1 MERATPI
8 RRPQRKRRKVV
19 EDGMVDNGHYASED
33 DRPSPSEP
41 QPRYNAR
48 TSKQPSHQP
57 PTNDPIDNSNEMD
70 LDHRPAP
77 VDAVETGI
85 DEDDTDDSA
94 AGVSKSSQEGSAVEK
109 AVSTDETS
117 NREDD
122 DEAQRRRETQ
132 GLNQALSL
140 VSGARSRRSRPR
152 ISYVEVF
159 PDAFS
164 DQELEPEADED
175 DSDVYNS
182 DASDPGNVIDEELEL
197 EGLVDEQSSASE
209 EENDEDDEDD
219 EEVVNV
225 VEVGK
230 PTKSRSRSRV
240 TKKSSSVA
248 EGKGIDFSLPPISSV
263 EEAFADM
270 AAKALELGL
279 DDVLEKL
286 GGHQIEVATMCS
298 GTESPLLAFDLLS
311 KALVEAGHPPLLV
324 HQKFAA
330 EIEVFKQAFIKRNQ
344 SPEIIFRD
352 VREFIPEDATTAI
365 TAYGAEEP
373 IPSGLDVLIAGFV
386 CKDLSRLNTNQKGL
400 EDNGESGDTWRAI
413 YSYAKRFRPSIVL
426 LENVKGLSQLWEGV
440 VSLWDDI
447 GYEAAWLIRDT
458 KRYRIPQ
465 TRERMYMVAIE
476 RSHFGK
482 GVAEAVIRWQELMDK
497 LQRQCSTPYESWLKN
512 MLHESS
518 DHSALSSEVD
528 WALCKLRYDHIRSD
542 ERLGIL
548 RPVTRWSENGTVRY
562 VAATKMLRLRL

>member
-1 MERATPI
+1 M
-8 RRPQRKRRKVV
+8 
-19 EDGMVDNGHYASED
+19 MDNGQHASKA
-33 DRPSPSEP
+33 DRPSPFEP
-41 QPRYNAR
+41 QRRHNAR
-48 TSKQPSHQP
+48 RSKQPCHQS
-57 PTNDPIDNSNEMD
+57 PTNDLMDSPNEID

-77 VDAVETGI
+77 VDAAETGI
-85 DEDDTDDSA
+85 DENNTDDSA
-94 AGVSKSSQEGSAVEK
+94 VGVSQSSQEGSVAEK
-109 AVSTDETS
+109 VVSTDETS
-117 NREDD
+117 NSEDD
-122 DEAQRRRETQ
+122 DEVQIRRETQ
-132 GLNQALSL
+132 GLNQTLSL
-140 VSGARSRRSRPR
+140 VSDVRSRRSRPR

-159 PDAFS
+159 SDAFS
-164 DQELEPEADED
+164 DQELEPEVDED

-182 DASDPGNVIDEELEL
+182 DASDPGEATDEELEL
-197 EGLVDEQSSASE
+197 EGLVDEPSSASG
-209 EENDEDDEDD
+209 EENDEDDE
-219 EEVVNV
+219 EAVNV
-225 VEVGK
+225 MEVSK
-230 PTKSRSRSRV
+230 PTKSRPRSCV
-240 TKKSSSVA
+240 TKKSSSTA

-279 DDVLEKL
+279 EDVLEKL

-311 KALVEAGHPPLLV
+311 KALVEAGRPPLQV

-330 EIEVFKQAFIKRNQ
+330 EIEVFKQAFIERNQ

-426 LENVKGLSQLWEGV
+426 LENVKGLSKLWEGV

-482 GVAEAVIRWQELMDK
+482 GVEKAVIHWQELMDK

-548 RPVTRWSENGTVRY
+548 RPVTRWSENGTVR
-562 VAATKMLRLRL
+562 

>member
-1 MERATPI
+1 M
-8 RRPQRKRRKVV
+8 
-19 EDGMVDNGHYASED
+19 MDNGQHASKA
-33 DRPSPSEP
+33 DRPSPFEP
-41 QPRYNAR
+41 QRRHNAR
-48 TSKQPSHQP
+48 RSKQPCHQS
-57 PTNDPIDNSNEMD
+57 PTNDLMDSPNEID

-77 VDAVETGI
+77 VDAAETGI
-85 DEDDTDDSA
+85 DENNTDDSA
-94 AGVSKSSQEGSAVEK
+94 VGVSQSSQEGSVAEK
-109 AVSTDETS
+109 VVSTDETS
-117 NREDD
+117 NSEDD
-122 DEAQRRRETQ
+122 DEVQIRRETQ
-132 GLNQALSL
+132 GLNQTLSL
-140 VSGARSRRSRPR
+140 VSDVRSRRSRPR

-159 PDAFS
+159 SDAFS
-164 DQELEPEADED
+164 DQELEPEVDED

-182 DASDPGNVIDEELEL
+182 DASDPGEATDEELEL
-197 EGLVDEQSSASE
+197 EGLVDEPSSASG
-209 EENDEDDEDD
+209 EENDEDDE
-219 EEVVNV
+219 EAVNV
-225 VEVGK
+225 MEVSK
-230 PTKSRSRSRV
+230 PTKSRPRSCV
-240 TKKSSSVA
+240 TKKSSSTA

-279 DDVLEKL
+279 EDVLEKL

-311 KALVEAGHPPLLV
+311 KALVEAGRPPLQV

-330 EIEVFKQAFIKRNQ
+330 EIEVFKQAFIERNQ

-426 LENVKGLSQLWEGV
+426 LENVKGLSKLWEGV

-482 GVAEAVIRWQELMDK
+482 GVEKAVIHWQDLMDK

-548 RPVTRWSENGTVRY
+548 RPVTRWSENGTVR
-562 VAATKMLRLRL
+562 